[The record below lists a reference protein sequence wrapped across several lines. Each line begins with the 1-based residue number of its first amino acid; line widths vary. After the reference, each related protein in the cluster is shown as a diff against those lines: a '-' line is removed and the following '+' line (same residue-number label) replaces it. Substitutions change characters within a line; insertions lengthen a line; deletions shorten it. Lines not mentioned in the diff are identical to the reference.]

1 MSKVTFIP
9 DETSIKDPKLVKD
22 ILDRIENCLDKGG
35 SSEFLMSLRDSIRK
49 YNSYTPNQ
57 MWRVQKVEDDLDRN
71 EDTFFGTR
79 ENELHGDQ

>member
-35 SSEFLMSLRDSIRK
+35 SNEFLSGLRESIRK
-49 YNSYTPNQ
+49 YGSYTPNQ
-57 MWRVQKVEDDLDRN
+57 MWRVQKMEDDLEREDSDDERFFGSY
-71 EDTFFGTR
+71 EDT
-79 ENELHGDQ
+79 H